1 MNNTYTA
8 VIQQDGDWW
17 IGWVIE
23 VPGANAQEKT
33 KDELL
38 ESLKLAVKD
47 ILEVQREN
55 ALRKAAPNQQ
65 QVLISV

>member
-65 QVLISV
+65 QILISV